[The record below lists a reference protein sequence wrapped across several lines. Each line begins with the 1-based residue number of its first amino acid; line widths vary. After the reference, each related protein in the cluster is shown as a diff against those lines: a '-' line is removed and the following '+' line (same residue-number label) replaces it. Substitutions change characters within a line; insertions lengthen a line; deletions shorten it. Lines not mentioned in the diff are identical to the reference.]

1 MTKKFFLLIMLM
13 LCLTNTLILTNHYEL
28 PINDFF
34 KGIISGITIVG
45 NIYILVQLSKRKGLK
60 KV

>member
-13 LCLTNTLILTNHYEL
+13 LCLTNTLILTNRYEL